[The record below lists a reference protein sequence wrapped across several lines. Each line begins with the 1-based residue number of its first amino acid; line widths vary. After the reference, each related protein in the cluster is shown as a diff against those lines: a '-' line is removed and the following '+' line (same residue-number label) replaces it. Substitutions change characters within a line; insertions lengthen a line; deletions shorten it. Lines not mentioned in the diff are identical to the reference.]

1 MKTYIY
7 VPTRLHSYLPAHR
20 CDLCWPSQHIDDFAF
35 FFFLMHRIKS
45 KHPLWSRVKLCVR
58 LWYFLCTSWNCD
70 LMHEARARVS
80 GWSVGVL
87 FCQRG
92 LQNDL
97 EACGGGGWW
106 GDKEVRLAS
115 TWHDCQNETRS
126 EVNHVFIYLFIS
138 ILVSLFPLRPLQTL
152 HSYVRSL
159 FTWWKLSIWGLA
171 A

>member
-97 EACGGGGWW
+97 EACGGGGVMRRQ
-106 GDKEVRLAS
+106 GSEARLNMTRLS
-115 TWHDCQNETRS
+115 ERNSIRS
-126 EVNHVFIYLFIS
+126 EPCIYLFIYINS
-138 ILVSLFPLRPLQTL
+138 CFVVPT
-152 HSYVRSL
+152 
-159 FTWWKLSIWGLA
+159 
-171 A
+171 